1 MFTRC
6 PSCHTIFRVR
16 ADMLRAAQGQVR
28 CGRCAAQ
35 FNALDSLAESPDEWG
50 EAPPPTTP
58 EAPTTAVVNENVEAV
73 AAPQAAAPDDA
84 ELSAST
90 PPDTHAGAAGPAHA
104 VTDSS
109 NAAPLLYAADA
120 TGLSAASIR
129 ELLLHDDEGG
139 GRHWRRRGWSIGAA
153 VLLLVL
159 GGLWAYLQRAYLYT
173 YPALRPALHEVC
185 ARLACDL
192 PLERAPDRIEVLARQ
207 VRRHP
212 HLPAALLAEIRFVS
226 RADRPV
232 AYPILELRLAD
243 VSGNRVDARRFTP
256 SDYLPAAVDPR
267 RGLPPGAPVQVSLE
281 VTMPRSDVVSFQIE
295 FL

>member
-6 PSCHTIFRVR
+6 PTCHTIFRVR

-50 EAPPPTTP
+50 EAIPPATP
-58 EAPTTAVVNENVEAV
+58 EAQTTSVVNENVEAV
-73 AAPQAAAPDDA
+73 AAQDDA
-84 ELSAST
+84 DLSAST
-90 PPDTHAGAAGPAHA
+90 PPDVHAGAASPAHA
-104 VTDSS
+104 ATDSG
-109 NAAPLLYAADA
+109 NVAPLLYAADA

-139 GRHWRRRGWSIGAA
+139 GWRWRRRGWSIGAA
-153 VLLLVL
+153 VLLLLL
-159 GGLWAYLQRAYLYT
+159 GGQWAYLQRAYLYT

-212 HLPAALLAEIRFVS
+212 HVPAALLAEIRFVS

-256 SDYLPAAVDPR
+256 SDYLPAAIDPR
-267 RGLPPGAPVQVSLE
+267 HGLQPGEPVQVSLE
-281 VTMPRSDVVSFQIE
+281 VAMPRSDVVSFQIE